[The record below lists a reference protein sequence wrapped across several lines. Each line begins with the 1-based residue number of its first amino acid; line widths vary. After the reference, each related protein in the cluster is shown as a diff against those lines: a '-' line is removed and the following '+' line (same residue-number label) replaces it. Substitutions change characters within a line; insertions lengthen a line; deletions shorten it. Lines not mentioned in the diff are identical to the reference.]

1 MKKYI
6 TKKEIEAEPMTL
18 GEAQD
23 KGIHTGYLYVKEHAK
38 NDPGYVIK
46 DNDGGPGYWTSK
58 KEFEEKCKPVETF
71 VDRMKVKYGELVE
84 MQELCEQFVC
94 SDKFRETVKDD
105 YQAFLLKLQNE
116 VMKLYTAI
124 LDQCMVAA
132 EGNSEVHTI
141 PSMSFGVATEALK
154 FGFAIRRAGWNG
166 KGLMVFK
173 QVPAHITGAIIPKM
187 TSLPED
193 AKKLILA
200 TKGFIN
206 YESQCLIF
214 NSNTGRADS
223 WVPSISDVFAED
235 WEIVTVKEY
244 TDERQG

>member
-23 KGIHTGYLYVKEHAK
+23 KGIHTGYLYIKEHAK
-38 NDPGYVIK
+38 NNPGYVVK
-46 DNDGGPGYWTSK
+46 GDDGGPGYWIPK
-58 KEFEEKCKPVETF
+58 KEFDEKCKPVDTF
-71 VDRMKVKYGELVE
+71 IEDMRVEYGELAE
-84 MQELCEQFVC
+84 RRRLLDKFIY

-105 YQAFLLKLQNE
+105 YQTFLLKLQNE
-116 VMKLYTAI
+116 VMKLYTTI
-124 LDQCMVAA
+124 LDQRMAAA

-141 PSMSFGVATEALK
+141 PGMSFGVATEALK

-173 QVPAHITGAIIPKM
+173 QVPAHITDAIIPKM
-187 TSLPED
+187 TSLPEE